1 MRIAYSG
8 APGAF
13 GHEACLTFAPAEEP
27 LAVPGFAD
35 VAAAVESGLAEAGM
49 LPLRNS
55 RAGTVEEVA
64 SLLASRPLRIASEH
78 DLPVRMHLL
87 GLPGAELADIR
98 TVVSHRMALRQC
110 TRFLAALSVE
120 TRDALNT
127 AAAARDLADPSC
139 AVLASEAAA
148 KAYGLIVLRRDVHDD
163 PNNLTRFARILR
175 A

>member
-1 MRIAYSG
+1 MRIAYAG
-8 APGAF
+8 TPGAF
-13 GHEACLTFAPAEEP
+13 GHEACLAFAPAEEP

-35 VAAAVESGLAEAGM
+35 VAAAVESGLAQAGM

-64 SLLASRPLRIASEH
+64 SFLASCPLRIASEH

-87 GLPGAELADIR
+87 ALPGAELADIC
-98 TVVSHRMALRQC
+98 TVVSHSMALRQC
-110 TRFLAALSVE
+110 TKLLAALGVE
-120 TRDALNT
+120 AREALNT

-148 KAYGLIVLRRDVHDD
+148 RAYGLIVLRHDVHDVPD
-163 PNNLTRFARILR
+163 NLTRFARIVR

>member
-27 LAVPGFAD
+27 LAVPRFAD
-35 VAAAVESGLAEAGM
+35 VAAAVEGGRTEAGM

-55 RAGTVEEVA
+55 RAGPVEEVA
-64 SLLASRPLRIASEH
+64 SFLASRPLRIASEH

-87 GLPGAELADIR
+87 ALPGAQLAGIC
-98 TVVSHRMALRQC
+98 TVVSHTMALRQC
-110 TRFLAALSVE
+110 AKFLAALGVE
-120 TRDALNT
+120 TREASNT

-163 PNNLTRFARILR
+163 PDNLTRFARIVR